1 MLSPEMKALGDQV
14 IFLVKSHVADQVVPL
29 LNTQRDLLARVDKL
43 SQQVSALNKSL
54 AAVQRKAEA
63 K

>member
-1 MLSPEMKALGDQV
+1 
-14 IFLVKSHVADQVVPL
+14 VVPL